1 MTAVRAERDSI
12 KFKQVEYMS
21 DKVGQEFDGIVTGV
35 SDWGIYVE
43 DKASKSEGMI
53 RLSNLK
59 GDFFEHQA
67 SKYRV
72 RGSKTGKTFSLGDE
86 IRIKL
91 TRADIENRELDFIL
105 V

>member
-1 MTAVRAERDSI
+1 
-12 KFKQVEYMS
+12 
-21 DKVGQEFDGIVTGV
+21 
-35 SDWGIYVE
+35 
-43 DKASKSEGMI
+43 MI

-72 RGSKTGKTFSLGDE
+72 RGSKTGKTFSLGNE